1 MTDWL
6 CHRARLAKPGKWRM
20 REAMNELADRLVSGD
35 RAALARAIT
44 RVESTRA
51 DHQADARALL
61 TEVMDHTGGAVRI
74 GLTGVP
80 GVGKSTLIEA
90 FGTFLTAKGHKVA
103 VLAVDPSSTRTKGSI
118 LGDKTRMGALAVD
131 PNAFIRPSPSAGT
144 LGGVTRKTRES
155 LLLCEAA
162 GFDVVIIETVG
173 VGQSETEIANMVD
186 VFVAL
191 MLPGAGD
198 ELQGIKKGL
207 LEHAEIL
214 FVNKADGENAQRA
227 RRAARD
233 LEAALY
239 LFAPANPHW
248 QPKVL
253 TGSALEAKGIGTLW
267 ETITAH
273 RAAMQAAGAFDTR
286 RRGQQVGW
294 MRAMVEAMVLEQ
306 FHASPAVRSALP
318 GLESDVA
325 DGSLPASEAAER
337 LLSLW
342 TKARFD

>member
-1 MTDWL
+1 MS
-6 CHRARLAKPGKWRM
+6 
-20 REAMNELADRLVSGD
+20 ELADRLVSGD

-44 RVESTRA
+44 LVESTRA
-51 DHQADARALL
+51 DHQGEARALL
-61 TEVMDHTGGAVRI
+61 TQVMDHTGGAVRI

-90 FGTFLTAKGHKVA
+90 FGTFLTGQDRKVA
-103 VLAVDPSSTRTKGSI
+103 VLAVDPSSTRTRGSI
-118 LGDKTRMGALAVD
+118 LGDKTRMGALATD

-173 VGQSETEIANMVD
+173 VGQSETEIAGMVD

-233 LEAALY
+233 LEAALH
-239 LFAPANPHW
+239 LFAPTNPQW

-253 TGSALEAKGIGTLW
+253 TGSALEGTGIEALW
-267 ETITAH
+267 EAITAH
-273 RAAMQAAGAFDTR
+273 RAAMQGAGAFEAR
-286 RRGQQVGW
+286 RRDQQVGW
-294 MRAMVEAMVLEQ
+294 MRAMVEAMVLER
-306 FHASPAVRSALP
+306 FATAPAVRSALP

-325 DGSLPASEAAER
+325 KGTLPASEAAER
-337 LLSLW
+337 LMALW
-342 TKARFD
+342 SKARLD